1 MKNIRTSISDCV
13 NRAKYREL
21 PAKTSNVIGI
31 SDYVSDNVHK
41 ALKDKV
47 GLSMIFLIESG
58 YEIRNVIENELEK
71 EHEKY

>member
-41 ALKDKV
+41 VLKDKL

-58 YEIRNVIENELEK
+58 FDVRYEIEQFFNKQIKL
-71 EHEKY
+71 